1 MRLIVPAFTKTNFFG
16 PLAVEKHTLEI
27 GVSPAC
33 SYSTTWFFGEELE
46 QLLEVGRVTEDGVGG
61 ARFLDLG
68 EKKDEVNDFFCFGSA
83 IAIW

>member
-1 MRLIVPAFTKTNFFG
+1 MSRQPVGTAPPSL
-16 PLAVEKHTLEI
+16 
-27 GVSPAC
+27 
-33 SYSTTWFFGEELE
+33 GEELQ

-68 EKKDEVNDFFCFGSA
+68 EKKDGVNDFFCFGSA

>member
-1 MRLIVPAFTKTNFFG
+1 MSRQPVATAPPG
-16 PLAVEKHTLEI
+16 
-27 GVSPAC
+27 
-33 SYSTTWFFGEELE
+33 FGEELQ
-46 QLLEVGRVTEDGVGG
+46 QLLEVGRVTDGVGG

>member
-1 MRLIVPAFTKTNFFG
+1 MSRQPVATAPPN
-16 PLAVEKHTLEI
+16 
-27 GVSPAC
+27 
-33 SYSTTWFFGEELE
+33 FGEELQ